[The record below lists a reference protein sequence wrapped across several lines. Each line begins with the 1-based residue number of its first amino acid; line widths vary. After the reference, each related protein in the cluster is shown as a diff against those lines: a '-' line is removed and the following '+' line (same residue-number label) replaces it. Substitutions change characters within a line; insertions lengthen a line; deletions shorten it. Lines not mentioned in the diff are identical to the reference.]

1 MNENILER
9 LQQPLDPARVR
20 QRKGPGYAR
29 LTWRRHCW
37 QSCARTTG
45 VAGVDYSAHGA
56 QTGSPGAKPTVT
68 KAFPRDI
75 SLTCNVDLA
84 TGHLVRFHQERTGNS
99 ETIPPQLSE
108 ATEIEGS
115 RKFALTD
122 GALGGKIIMT
132 PSASG
137 CTVSL
142 VPNASLAR
150 SPGGDSKWPE
160 PDNPDYDP
168 SDPRNRWDGGAVWPA
183 DDSEVIVAYCRAFE
197 RFLSE
202 QVVEPGKTGSKQT
215 EKPYVFRQSGDM
227 WEIAY
232 TDGKGFHLADLKGL
246 HYIAYLLDNQGKEVS
261 ALDLEKSHPDSP
273 DDTQA
278 MQISAAQLD
287 ENGLATSSTD
297 DRQPVLDKKAK
308 QEYKDK
314 LESLQDE
321 REQAEQLGDE
331 KRLERI
337 NKKTDAI
344 SRELNSAQ
352 AIFGKSRIFAN
363 QNERCRKRVT
373 EAIRTSLV
381 KLRTNHKEL
390 GEHLDASIKTG
401 GYCSYTSQEEISWN
415 R

>member
-1 MNENILER
+1 MLVTSGAMAKPMD
-9 LQQPLDPARVR
+9 LVSAVSMT
-20 QRKGPGYAR
+20 RKELTVDKQITRYSKVESWEAVYLALWNYAEEVVSRPYFFVPVGVWSRGGGNFVYSDEAR
-29 LTWRRHCW
+29 LDSPSPFDRETVGRIRFLP
-37 QSCARTTG
+37 RTDGWFELRFTSYRNRKDGTG
-45 VAGVDYSAHGA
+45 EWLRE
-56 QTGSPGAKPTVT
+56 
-68 KAFPRDI
+68 F
-75 SLTCNVDLA
+75 
-84 TGHLVRFHQERTGNS
+84 
-99 ETIPPQLSE
+99 
-108 ATEIEGS
+108 EGF
-115 RKFALTD
+115 RD
-122 GALGGKIIMT
+122 GALEEMERLGYE
-132 PSASG
+132 
-137 CTVSL
+137 L
-142 VPNASLAR
+142 RAR
-150 SPGGDSKWPE
+150 EPE
-160 PDNPDYDP
+160 
-168 SDPRNRWDGGAVWPA
+168 
-183 DDSEVIVAYCRAFE
+183 
-197 RFLSE
+197 
-202 QVVEPGKTGSKQT
+202 VVEQNALLQTTGPERTKSRDD
-215 EKPYVFRQSGDM
+215 PNVFRQSGDM

-232 TDGKGFHLADLKGL
+232 TDGKGFHLHDLKGL
-246 HYIAYLLDNQGKEVS
+246 HYIAYLLDNPGEDVS

-297 DRQPVLDKKAK
+297 DRQPVLDEKAK

-373 EAIRTSLV
+373 ETIRTSLV

>member
-1 MNENILER
+1 
-9 LQQPLDPARVR
+9 
-20 QRKGPGYAR
+20 
-29 LTWRRHCW
+29 
-37 QSCARTTG
+37 
-45 VAGVDYSAHGA
+45 
-56 QTGSPGAKPTVT
+56 
-68 KAFPRDI
+68 
-75 SLTCNVDLA
+75 
-84 TGHLVRFHQERTGNS
+84 
-99 ETIPPQLSE
+99 
-108 ATEIEGS
+108 
-115 RKFALTD
+115 
-122 GALGGKIIMT
+122 
-132 PSASG
+132 
-137 CTVSL
+137 
-142 VPNASLAR
+142 
-150 SPGGDSKWPE
+150 
-160 PDNPDYDP
+160 
-168 SDPRNRWDGGAVWPA
+168 
-183 DDSEVIVAYCRAFE
+183 
-197 RFLSE
+197 
-202 QVVEPGKTGSKQT
+202 
-215 EKPYVFRQSGDM
+215 M

-246 HYIAYLLDNQGKEVS
+246 HYIAYLLDNPGKDVS

-297 DRQPVLDKKAK
+297 DRQPVLDEKAK

-321 REQAEQLGDE
+321 REQAEQLEDDE
-331 KRLERI
+331 QLERI
-337 NKKTDAI
+337 DKETDAI

-373 EAIRTSLV
+373 ETIRTSLV